1 MIHRKKTPKTTKCGK
16 ITIVEK
22 KLGRE
27 KALGLAYQ
35 GEGLIEIDPRQ
46 SNKAYLDTLIHEG
59 IHILCP
65 EWSEHKVKKNANKLT
80 EILWKSG
87 YRKVQL

>member
-1 MIHRKKTPKTTKCGK
+1 MRYKKKSIKTTKCGK
-16 ITIVEK
+16 ITIIEK

-59 IHILCP
+59 LHILFP
-65 EWSEHKVKKNANKLT
+65 DWSEYKVKKSANKMS